1 MKEEEKE
8 KIIRSIIESLER
20 KKAYS
25 EKSLTQIE
33 LIEFARK
40 INDSF
45 IVKRNENSKYLLKLE
60 DTTFDQLCNFL
71 EEITKDSK
79 EKNNIATRLKDRRY
93 WEENIE
99 GLNLDESYIANHNKD
114 IESLN
119 SEIKL
124 MITKYLIKNSKELSR
139 KSDEIDRISQINEFI
154 SVLTGKKIA
163 NDLTI
168 YEKLLMEDL
177 NGTDLSQAYRVIVE
191 KNASNLSKRI
201 EETRK
206 KVYEEL
212 EKKLK
217 LTADTELY
225 QEKIT
230 SDNENTSEAP
240 ELEDKKEPEIVELY
254 AAAKLEKIRKE
265 LLPYIKEL
273 EGLNENSRNYLISI
287 NSHYIEVG
295 EDNISMV
302 EEAYGDSG
310 LYDLFLA
317 KKMIELLN
325 DIENAHITDKSDTEE
340 KMLVDEEIKEI
351 EKFEGILDSYNKKKQ
366 PVTPATPEEAK
377 NRLLFYIAPDAEKTS
392 FEASLKD
399 IPTESTEQIL
409 TMLDMLNKTEAIH
422 KIKTVP
428 MDKLYMVR
436 TTDVA
441 LLIRQINPDCI
452 LILYASKNS
461 DIGNKQ
467 FKKKVNTYSE
477 IDFREIA
484 NAVQDGESSILYIR
498 MKKHSEIALNA
509 IKERG
514 NTKWKT

>member
-1 MKEEEKE
+1 M
-8 KIIRSIIESLER
+8 
-20 KKAYS
+20 
-25 EKSLTQIE
+25 TQIE

-79 EKNNIATRLKDRRY
+79 EKNDIATRLKDRRY

-99 GLNLDESYIANHNKD
+99 ELNLDESYIANHNKD

-201 EETRK
+201 EKTRK

-225 QEKIT
+225 QEK
-230 SDNENTSEAP
+230 N
-240 ELEDKKEPEIVELY
+240 
-254 AAAKLEKIRKE
+254 
-265 LLPYIKEL
+265 
-273 EGLNENSRNYLISI
+273 
-287 NSHYIEVG
+287 
-295 EDNISMV
+295 
-302 EEAYGDSG
+302 
-310 LYDLFLA
+310 
-317 KKMIELLN
+317 
-325 DIENAHITDKSDTEE
+325 
-340 KMLVDEEIKEI
+340 
-351 EKFEGILDSYNKKKQ
+351 
-366 PVTPATPEEAK
+366 
-377 NRLLFYIAPDAEKTS
+377 
-392 FEASLKD
+392 
-399 IPTESTEQIL
+399 
-409 TMLDMLNKTEAIH
+409 
-422 KIKTVP
+422 
-428 MDKLYMVR
+428 
-436 TTDVA
+436 
-441 LLIRQINPDCI
+441 
-452 LILYASKNS
+452 
-461 DIGNKQ
+461 
-467 FKKKVNTYSE
+467 
-477 IDFREIA
+477 
-484 NAVQDGESSILYIR
+484 YIR
-498 MKKHSEIALNA
+498 
-509 IKERG
+509 
-514 NTKWKT
+514 

>member
-25 EKSLTQIE
+25 EKCLAQIE

-45 IVKRNENSKYLLKLE
+45 IAKINENSKYLLKL
-60 DTTFDQLCNFL
+60 DNSTFDQLCSFL

-79 EKNNIATRLKDRRY
+79 EKNDIATRLKDRRY

-99 GLNLDESYIANHNKD
+99 ELNLDESYIANHNKD

-119 SEIKL
+119 SEIKS

-154 SVLTGKKIA
+154 SVLTGKKGA

-191 KNASNLSKRI
+191 KNASNLSKHI
-201 EETRK
+201 EEAMKEAYK
-206 KVYEEL
+206 KLEEEL
-212 EKKLK
+212 ER
-217 LTADTELY
+217 TAGTELY
-225 QEKIT
+225 PEKNT
-230 SDNENTSEAP
+230 SDNENTSEVP
-240 ELEDKKEPEIVELY
+240 EVEEENEPKIVELY
-254 AAAKLEKIRKE
+254 AATKLEKIRKE

-273 EGLNENSRNYLISI
+273 EGLNENLRNYLISI

-317 KKMIELLN
+317 QKMVELLN

-351 EKFEGILDSYNKKKQ
+351 EKFKGMLDSYNKKKQ
-366 PVTPATPEEAK
+366 AVTSVTTEEAK
-377 NRLLFYIAPDAEKTS
+377 NRLLFYIAPNAEKTS

-409 TMLDMLNKTEAIH
+409 TLLDMLNKTEAIH

-452 LILYASKNS
+452 LVLYASKNS

-484 NAVQDGESSILYIR
+484 NAVQDGESSILYRR
-498 MKKHSEIALNA
+498 MKEHSEIALNA

-514 NTKWKT
+514 NTK